1 MSDLEEG
8 KKEDENEKKE
18 VEEGKGEE
26 TDKGGE
32 NEKGGEEEKKEGL
45 REAMLGE
52 IVRMEKEIESRFEAR
67 KRLSGSKKQ
76 ERKILAE
83 EIKELEDER
92 GFTAER
98 LESLMRADELRL
110 KMMVIEERRVDA
122 EREEEEDRR
131 VREVKR
137 KERRE
142 EAEEEEEEEKRM
154 REEKRQERR
163 EEREKEK
170 IRREMKEEEDEEDNG
185 EGEGGDEEE
194 EVVKKKEGGKRRE
207 GRAEK
212 LPAVVPEMEWRE
224 EGTVMGVVVFLSSFE
239 SAMFQEGLEEREWG
253 RALVKSAQKKPEVRE
268 ELVEELGGVRKWE
281 EMKVVVL
288 KVVIGEDWER
298 EVEKAFEGMRQG
310 NLRAKEYRR
319 RIEWVGRL
327 CGVSGEKMKEKFCE
341 GLAEKAKRSVRWK
354 WAEKKKRVSRT
365 WTELVRQ
372 AQVEEGVG
380 EGRRWEVQGRG
391 AAEGRREQ
399 GGGGG
404 GVAGSGGG
412 VAGGMSGG
420 SGGGRD
426 IKMRYVG
433 GSSLGQGVL
442 GGAPV
447 SSDLARDEKCFKCG
461 EWGHVSR
468 SCKAVYPEGEGPWCF
483 KCRKRGHR
491 ATECAGL
498 RVMFCGDCGVVG
510 QRLHARR
517 QAGSTNFRGCFLE
530 SKER

>member
-131 VREVKR
+131 VRELKR

-212 LPAVVPEMEWRE
+212 LPAVVPEMEWRR
-224 EGTVMGVVVFLSSFE
+224 
-239 SAMFQEGLEEREWG
+239 ER
-253 RALVKSAQKKPEVRE
+253 
-268 ELVEELGGVRKWE
+268 
-281 EMKVVVL
+281 
-288 KVVIGEDWER
+288 
-298 EVEKAFEGMRQG
+298 
-310 NLRAKEYRR
+310 
-319 RIEWVGRL
+319 
-327 CGVSGEKMKEKFCE
+327 
-341 GLAEKAKRSVRWK
+341 
-354 WAEKKKRVSRT
+354 
-365 WTELVRQ
+365 
-372 AQVEEGVG
+372 
-380 EGRRWEVQGRG
+380 
-391 AAEGRREQ
+391 
-399 GGGGG
+399 
-404 GVAGSGGG
+404 
-412 VAGGMSGG
+412 
-420 SGGGRD
+420 
-426 IKMRYVG
+426 
-433 GSSLGQGVL
+433 
-442 GGAPV
+442 
-447 SSDLARDEKCFKCG
+447 
-461 EWGHVSR
+461 
-468 SCKAVYPEGEGPWCF
+468 
-483 KCRKRGHR
+483 
-491 ATECAGL
+491 
-498 RVMFCGDCGVVG
+498 
-510 QRLHARR
+510 
-517 QAGSTNFRGCFLE
+517 
-530 SKER
+530 